1 MIMKKLLIFIWL
13 LCMTINMQAQFSG
26 SGSGTEDDPYLITT
40 EDDLF
45 DMRNNL
51 SAHYKL
57 MNDLDLTEWIAEE
70 NPRQGWDPISTFTGV
85 FDGNGK
91 TISGLKISRSSL
103 SNIGLFGATSNA
115 TIKDICLN
123 MPSVE
128 GNGDVGALVGKATN
142 TGFSN
147 ITLISPY
154 VKGSSANIGSLAGSY
169 SGTIEGSMKIYN
181 PTVEGGTIVGGLVG
195 ISSSSNAIEN
205 VELVNP
211 QVSGKEKT
219 GGLIGVS
226 SLHSINNNIIKNP
239 QIKGSNSNYI
249 NYTGGIVGYWEAN
262 TSYYNYS
269 NSINNNIILGGRIEG
284 EKVGSVSNYY
294 IGGVVGI
301 VSAYSQSPSK
311 DFYICS
317 NYVSACLNVNNGV
330 VGGICGFTYGY
341 SYTGTNYNAI
351 LPNICYNRYDGSIS
365 GGIAGGIVGKL
376 NGYTT
381 DYHYFNGVYSQNV
394 VTGTIQGNSANGIF
408 AVCSVTHGYNNDIIK
423 LNSMASIRG
432 NIVCSGLISSLS
444 SSSSD
449 SPTRIG
455 GILYGTR
462 YLYTDDNYGLTSTI
476 FMSNGEVIEIEDGY
490 GNGTSYGART
500 LKRKNTYIGFGFDF
514 ENNWAMVEGKH
525 YPYNITQSVP
535 PTITTFTTG
544 NNARIAGTASGSG
557 KVYVFV
563 NDEMIEGVV
572 TNGQWNV
579 SLGTISDEDMV
590 RVSVETEGMKPS
602 IVVNA
607 TEEDY
612 GGGEDDTEYIDV
624 SLTNEYATLCSTDN
638 LDFTNVEG
646 VKAYIAA
653 GYHDGVVMLMR
664 SDIVPAGEGVLLH
677 GNVGTYSV
685 PVTDKKYYYTNLLRG
700 VTETTTIEPTDGAYT
715 NFILTRGSTG
725 IGFYPVSKS
734 GSLSAGKA
742 YMQLPT
748 VAFSTT
754 NNARLNWSF
763 DNDNVNEI
771 NDIQNETQP
780 SRYYTLDGVMVN
792 GTPSSKGIY
801 ISNGKKVVIVK

>member
-1 MIMKKLLIFIWL
+1 
-13 LCMTINMQAQFSG
+13 MTINMQAQFSG

-45 DMRNNL
+45 DVRNNL

-123 MPSVE
+123 MPSIE

-142 TGFSN
+142 TAFSN

-154 VKGSSANIGSLAGSY
+154 VKGASANIGSLAGSY
-169 SGTIEGSMKIYN
+169 SGTIEGSIKIYN

-211 QVSGKEKT
+211 HVTGGEKT
-219 GGLIGVS
+219 GGIIGS
-226 SLHSINNNIIKNP
+226 ASIHSINNNIIKNP
-239 QIKGSNSNYI
+239 QIQGGNQ
-249 NYTGGIVGYWEAN
+249 TGGIVGYWQ
-262 TSYYNYS
+262 TSVGFDFNNS
-269 NSINNNIILGGRIEG
+269 NSINNNIILGGKIEG
-284 EKVGSVSNYY
+284 GTYVGGVVADIYAYDRALNKEYYVLKNYVSSIINGSNI
-294 IGGVVGI
+294 IGGVCGHLKGYEAISDTRTEGI
-301 VSAYSQSPSK
+301 YPHVLFNRFDGILS
-311 DFYICS
+311 
-317 NYVSACLNVNNGV
+317 GV
-330 VGGICGFTYGY
+330 KVGGLIGWWQPEFQPAASMC
-341 SYTGTNYNAI
+341 YTGIYEQ
-351 LPNICYNRYDGSIS
+351 NI
-365 GGIAGGIVGKL
+365 
-376 NGYTT
+376 
-381 DYHYFNGVYSQNV
+381 
-394 VTGTIQGNSANGIF
+394 VTGDINGEKLANGII
-408 AVCSVTHGYNNDIIK
+408 AECRATHDGSQAIPTNINLPYTIGATIK
-423 LNSMASIRG
+423 N
-432 NIVCSGLISSLS
+432 NIVCSRLISNLN
-444 SSSSD
+444 D
-449 SPTRIG
+449 IPNRIG
-455 GILYGTR
+455 GVGRYG
-462 YLYTDDNYGLTSTI
+462 LNDTDGNYGLTTTVFISK
-476 FMSNGEVIEIEDGY
+476 GKVIEIEDGE

-748 VAFSTT
+748 AAFSTT